1 VLKIGHFGKRKTTT
15 KVFEVWCWRRMK
27 ISWTDSVRNEGGLY
41 RVKVERDIL
50 RKIKEGRVTGLFASG
65 GGNGF

>member
-1 VLKIGHFGKRKTTT
+1 
-15 KVFEVWCWRRMK
+15 MK